1 MNHISVIIP
10 VYNVKKY
17 LPECVEKIAEKSKY
31 NVEIILV
38 DDGSTDG
45 SGELCDEYATKYENI
60 KVLHKQNGGLGSA
73 RNVGLENATGEYIF
87 FLDSDD
93 YVEMFALEDLYEKAS
108 AQNLDILLFGA
119 NTFFEDEMS
128 SKNIPKQ
135 NYTRKCCLDQVCTGL
150 EAIREEQKQGTYIT
164 SVCLRLYK
172 LEYLRKYNRRFNE
185 EIIHE
190 DIDYSFFTLLNAN
203 RVQAYEKNYYQRRYR
218 PGSIIT
224 SSKLKKKF
232 AGYQHVWQEYEKY
245 INDTANDKE
254 KIQTTIRQSE
264 FCIHNILYILS
275 QMSFRELREVKK
287 QYKTIFKAAK
297 KYNTSY
303 KKSTK
308 LSLSFTAACILFLK
322 VKKNLKPLYKYY
334 RLLRSEPFWWFK
346 LLAVKCS
353 KGKKRMFLFG
363 TPVHGNAGDH
373 LIALAEKQ
381 FIEQKFK
388 EYKFIDFTM
397 LFSDLFRKTIKKSI
411 TDDDVILISG
421 GGWLGTEW
429 PHNEIFV
436 REIIREFQNNL
447 IVILP
452 QTVHYGFINTFL
464 EEGKAVYEKH
474 KKLIFCL
481 RDEKSLEFVNHNFKE
496 TFKTMLLP
504 DFALLYKGTEVGV
517 TKDADVVKMCFR
529 QDVEKVLSQEELN
542 DIKSVVKDKFDCYAE
557 FDTVKHAII
566 PLYRRRKF
574 VEQTLRE
581 VREAK
586 LVITDRLHAMIM
598 CAMMGTPCIAYDNSS
613 GKVHNVYKWI
623 DKLDYIHIARRDEKI
638 SDCID
643 KVLKCDRQ
651 YNSSQYNGLGL
662 MNYYEDL
669 SDEIKRQKGQQ

>member
-31 NVEIILV
+31 NVEIILI

-45 SGELCDEYATKYENI
+45 SGELCDEYAARYENI
-60 KVLHKQNGGLGSA
+60 KVLHKRNGGLGSA
-73 RNVGLENATGEYIF
+73 RNVGLEIATGEYIL

-93 YVEMFALEDLYEKAS
+93 YVEMFALEDLYENAG
-108 AQNLDILLFGA
+108 AQNLDILLYGA
-119 NTFFEDEMS
+119 NTFFEDEVS

-135 NYTRKCCLDQVCTGL
+135 NYSRKCCLDKVYSGL
-150 EAIREEQKQGTYIT
+150 EVICEEQKQGMYIT

-172 LEYLRKYNRRFNE
+172 LEYLRKYNRKFNE

-203 RVQAYEKNYYQRRYR
+203 RVRAYGKNYYQRRYR
-218 PGSIIT
+218 SGSIIT

-232 AGYQHVWQEYEKY
+232 AGYQHVWQEYAKY
-245 INDTANDKE
+245 INDTVNDKA
-254 KIQTTIRQSE
+254 KRQAAIRQSE

-275 QMSFRELREVKK
+275 QMSFCELRDIKK
-287 QYKTIFKAAK
+287 QYKAIFKEAK

-322 VKKNLKPLYKYY
+322 VKKKLKPLYKFY
-334 RLLRSEPFWWFK
+334 RLLRSEPFWLVK
-346 LLAVKCS
+346 LSDVKCS
-353 KGKKRMFLFG
+353 KRKKRMFLFG
-363 TPVHGNAGDH
+363 TPIHGNAGDH

-397 LFSDLFRKTIKKSI
+397 LFSDLFRKTIRKSI
-411 TDDDVILISG
+411 TDDDVIFISG

-429 PHNEIFV
+429 PHNEIYV
-436 REIIREFQNNL
+436 RDIIREFQNNL

-464 EEGKAVYEKH
+464 EEGKEVYENH

-481 RDEKSLEFVNHNFKE
+481 RDEQSLEFVNNNFKE

-504 DFALLYKGTEVGV
+504 DFALLYKGAE
-517 TKDADVVKMCFR
+517 KRIKEEADVVKMCFR

-542 DIKSVVKDKFDCYAE
+542 VIKSVVKDKYGCYAE

-566 PLYRRRKF
+566 PLYRRRKY
-574 VEQTLRE
+574 VEQTLRK

-623 DKLDYIHIARRDEKI
+623 DKLDYIYIAQRDEEI
-638 SDCID
+638 PSCID
-643 KVLKCDRQ
+643 KVLKSDRKC
-651 YNSSQYNGLGL
+651 NCSQYNGLGL
-662 MNYYEDL
+662 ANYYEDL
-669 SDEIKRQKGQQ
+669 SNEIKRQKGQQ